1 MWRQHKSS
9 NEEDR
14 RITPH
19 VLEIKLVFECHNLD
33 PDDQRVLNDNSIH
46 MKTIGSMINK
56 TFQDCLLIAE
66 DDPERGVITVL
77 NRLNL
82 IKLSTVSDTG
92 EENFAKM
99 ISDMIGSHLD
109 STGLRSRVTIRT
121 VELGQRDGTK
131 YIFVT

>member
-1 MWRQHKSS
+1 M
-9 NEEDR
+9 
-14 RITPH
+14 
-19 VLEIKLVFECHNLD
+19 LEIKLVFECHNLD

-82 IKLSTVSDTG
+82 TKLSTVSDTG